1 MKKIGYIISAIVLAF
16 SGYFIVLKM
25 NRYSAQSIEKDKF
38 MANIKAGRKSYDE
51 ANWMS
56 LLSVRENDRARLI
69 KDTVIEVMS
78 GKEMAIAELLD
89 TSNVF
94 LHYGN
99 INNSTEMLDIQQ
111 FYQKYKG
118 KIRFL
123 LMSNDS
129 LATVRS
135 FIQKNALTMP
145 FYVFK
150 NGHFPADIEVF
161 PASHLITNK
170 KTAFYYGGVGYFDN
184 HEFYQYVDSVLV
196 TLVRHHTDPEVGRK

>member
-1 MKKIGYIISAIVLAF
+1 MKKIGFIIAVIALTI
-16 SGYFIVLKM
+16 SGYLLIKTQSQNTEKSKFI
-25 NRYSAQSIEKDKF
+25 SD
-38 MANIKAGRKSYDE
+38 IKSGRKSFDE

-56 LLSVRENDRARLI
+56 SLSVRENDRARLI

-78 GKEMAIAELLD
+78 GKEIALAELLD
-89 TSNVF
+89 TSNIF
-94 LHYGN
+94 LHYGS
-99 INNSTEMLDIQQ
+99 INNSSEMPDIQQ
-111 FYQKYKG
+111 FYKKYMG

-129 LATVRS
+129 QTTARNY
-135 FIQKNALTMP
+135 IQKNALSMP

-161 PASHLITNK
+161 PASHLITNR

-184 HEFYQYVDSVLV
+184 HDFYQYVDKAL
-196 TLVRHHTDPEVGRK
+196 TN

>member
-1 MKKIGYIISAIVLAF
+1 MKKIGFILAAIVF
-16 SGYFIVLKM
+16 IISGYFTILKI

-38 MANIKAGRKSYDE
+38 IANIKAGRKSYDE

-56 LLSVRENDRARLI
+56 PLSVRENDRARLI

-78 GKEMAIAELLD
+78 GKEIAIAELLD

-94 LHYGN
+94 LHYGS
-99 INNSTEMLDIQQ
+99 INNNTEMPDIEQ

-129 LATVRS
+129 LTTARN
-135 FIQKNALTMP
+135 FLQKNSLAVPL
-145 FYVFK
+145 YVFK
-150 NGHFPADIEVF
+150 NGYFPADIEVF
-161 PASHLITNK
+161 PASHLITNR

-184 HEFYQYVDSVLV
+184 HEFYQFVNKAL
-196 TLVRHHTDPEVGRK
+196 TN

>member
-1 MKKIGYIISAIVLAF
+1 MKKIGYIIAAIALAF
-16 SGYFIVLKM
+16 SGYFTVLKM

-38 MANIKAGRKSYDE
+38 MVNIKAGRKSYDE

-56 LLSVRENDRARLI
+56 QLSVRENDRARLI

-184 HEFYQYVDSVLV
+184 HEFYQYVDKAL
-196 TLVRHHTDPEVGRK
+196 TN

>member
-1 MKKIGYIISAIVLAF
+1 MKKIGYILAVIVLVI
-16 SGYFIVLKM
+16 SGYLLIKTQSQNTEENKFI
-25 NRYSAQSIEKDKF
+25 SD
-38 MANIKAGRKSYDE
+38 IKSGRKSFDE

-56 LLSVRENDRARLI
+56 SLSVRENDRARLI

-78 GKEMAIAELLD
+78 GKEIALAELLD

-94 LHYGN
+94 LHYGS
-99 INNSTEMLDIQQ
+99 IKNSTEMPDIQQ

-129 LATVRS
+129 ITTARNFL
-135 FIQKNALTMP
+135 QKNALSGP

-161 PASHLITNK
+161 PASHLITNR

-184 HEFYQYVDSVLV
+184 HEFYQYVDKAL
-196 TLVRHHTDPEVGRK
+196 TN

>member
-1 MKKIGYIISAIVLAF
+1 MKKIGYILAAVALAI
-16 SGYFIVLKM
+16 SGYFLIKT
-25 NRYSAQSIEKDKF
+25 QSQNTEKNKF
-38 MANIKAGRKSYDE
+38 ISDLESGRKSYDE

-56 LLSVRENDRARLI
+56 PLSVRENDRARLI

-78 GKEMAIAELLD
+78 GKEIALAELLD
-89 TSNVF
+89 TNNVF
-94 LHYGN
+94 LHYGS
-99 INNSTEMLDIQQ
+99 IKNSEEMPDIQQ

-129 LATVRS
+129 LATARN
-135 FIQKNALTMP
+135 FLQKNALSVP

-161 PASHLITNK
+161 PASHLITNR
-170 KTAFYYGGVGYFDN
+170 KTAFYYGGVGYFNN
-184 HEFYQYVDSVLV
+184 HEFYQYVDKAL
-196 TLVRHHTDPEVGRK
+196 TN

>member
-1 MKKIGYIISAIVLAF
+1 MKKIGYVLAAIVLTIL
-16 SGYFIVLKM
+16 GYFLIK
-25 NRYSAQSIEKDKF
+25 NYARNSEKSKF
-38 MANIKAGRKSYDE
+38 ISDIKSGRKSFDE

-56 LLSVRENDRARLI
+56 PLSVRENDRARLI

-78 GKEMAIAELLD
+78 GKEIALAELLD

-99 INNSTEMLDIQQ
+99 TNNSTEMPDIQR

-129 LATVRS
+129 LAIVRS

-161 PASHLITNK
+161 PASHLITNR
-170 KTAFYYGGVGYFDN
+170 KTLFYYGGVGYFDN
-184 HEFYQYVDSVLV
+184 HEFYQYVDKAL
-196 TLVRHHTDPEVGRK
+196 TN

>member
-1 MKKIGYIISAIVLAF
+1 MKKIGYIIAVIALTI
-16 SGYFIVLKM
+16 SGYFLIKT
-25 NRYSAQSIEKDKF
+25 QSQNTEENKF
-38 MANIKAGRKSYDE
+38 ISNIKAGRKSFDE

-56 LLSVRENDRARLI
+56 PLSVRENDRARLI

-78 GKEMAIAELLD
+78 GKEIALAELLD

-99 INNSTEMLDIQQ
+99 IKNSTEMPDIQQ

-118 KIRFL
+118 NIRFL
-123 LMSNDS
+123 LLSNDS
-129 LATVRS
+129 LATARN
-135 FIQKNALTMP
+135 FIQKNAISMP

-161 PASHLITNK
+161 PASHLITNR

-184 HEFYQYVDSVLV
+184 HEFYQYVDKVL
-196 TLVRHHTDPEVGRK
+196 TN

>member
-1 MKKIGYIISAIVLAF
+1 MKKIGYVLAAIVLTIL
-16 SGYFIVLKM
+16 GYFLIK
-25 NRYSAQSIEKDKF
+25 NYARNSEKSKF
-38 MANIKAGRKSYDE
+38 ISDIKSGRKSFDE

-56 LLSVRENDRARLI
+56 PLSVRENDRARLI
-69 KDTVIEVMS
+69 KDTVIEVLS
-78 GKEMAIAELLD
+78 GKEIAIVELLD
-89 TSNVF
+89 TNNVF
-94 LHYGN
+94 LYYGN
-99 INNSTEMLDIQQ
+99 IKNSTEMPDIQQ

-129 LATVRS
+129 ITTARN
-135 FIQKNALTMP
+135 FIQKEALSMP

-161 PASHLITNK
+161 PASHLITNR

-184 HEFYQYVDSVLV
+184 HEFYQYVDKAL
-196 TLVRHHTDPEVGRK
+196 TN

>member
-1 MKKIGYIISAIVLAF
+1 MKKIGYIIAAIALAF
-16 SGYFIVLKM
+16 SGYFTVLKM

-38 MANIKAGRKSYDE
+38 MVNIKAGRKSYDE

-56 LLSVRENDRARLI
+56 PLSVRENDRARLI

-94 LHYGN
+94 LHYRN
-99 INNSTEMLDIQQ
+99 INNSTEILDIQQ

-118 KIRFL
+118 EIRFL

-129 LATVRS
+129 ITTARNFL
-135 FIQKNALTMP
+135 QKNVFSIP

-150 NGHFPADIEVF
+150 NGQFPADIEVF
-161 PASHLITNK
+161 PASHLIINR

-184 HEFYQYVDSVLV
+184 HEFYQYVDKAL
-196 TLVRHHTDPEVGRK
+196 TN